1 MSILNNI
8 ETSLN
13 GNPIYDMHYEWYEK
27 ALYNIKGVTLK
38 RERSGKPYFEIN
50 NLKKGVLI
58 TNHMFNTHI
67 EGIKYIDLVENKY
80 QTEQANLI
88 SYLIAAILPDWLEFR
103 AKPSN
108 YRKTNGSY
116 AVCTLYNYNIDPD
129 IAFRT
134 TEEID
139 VIPDVKVDLKKLSN
153 SKLFES
159 SKNTSVLMCVKSVN
173 FTMSFDN
180 KFNDEFM
187 TCDKVKY
194 KVKYEYI

>member
-1 MSILNNI
+1 MSVLDNI
-8 ETSLN
+8 ETSLK
-13 GNPIYDMHYEWYEK
+13 GNPIYDMHYEWYVE
-27 ALYNIKGVTLK
+27 ALKNIKGVTLK
-38 RERSGKPYFEIN
+38 RERNGKPYFQIN

-58 TNHMFNTHI
+58 TNPYFNKHI
-67 EGIKYIDLVENKY
+67 EGIKFIDYVENGY
-80 QTEQANLI
+80 QPEKTYLPV
-88 SYLIAAILPDWLEFR
+88 YLITAILPDWLEFR

-129 IAFRT
+129 VAFRT

-159 SKNTSVLMCVKSVN
+159 SKNTSVLMCAKSVN
-173 FTMSFDN
+173 FTVLFDN

-187 TCDKVKY
+187 THD
-194 KVKYEYI
+194 KVKYEYIV